1 MNKQETRAWR
11 VPRTS
16 VLKRLRQEDHEF
28 EVSLSYIE
36 RLCLKKKK
44 KKPTTVTIKMNK
56 REKKCFICVL
66 S

>member
-1 MNKQETRAWR
+1 MPVIPALQ
-11 VPRTS
+11 
-16 VLKRLRQEDHEF
+16 RLRQEDHEF